1 MSVARFCRFY
11 CYLLSYGFSEDNL
24 VLVSPVVVDWQS
36 CLRSPRLQTLTARK
50 YWARATKE
58 SILQRRHP
66 SVVGPLA
73 RLSNPTPEYF
83 VHPEHERRSALLP
96 II

>member
-73 RLSNPTPEYF
+73 RFVQSN
-83 VHPEHERRSALLP
+83 A
-96 II
+96 